1 MIFHILGNLIYV
13 LTKRPDNHILFL
25 HTVSLFSQA
34 LWERVL
40 EMENTSTEQEP
51 ESSSTGI
58 FKLPGE
64 PAIVI
69 NGVPN
74 VSAIDSAP
82 VLGNT
87 VNDAERN
94 RNTTFG
100 DWLEGRVVQ
109 KLFGNRYFSG
119 VVTEFDKEAGWY
131 RVVYEDG
138 DFEDLDWHELEEV
151 LQPLDI
157 TVPLRSLALK
167 TNKKIQKLLHKSG
180 KNVVQSRARRVKHV
194 GSRGK
199 NIVEYREAS

>member
-1 MIFHILGNLIYV
+1 
-13 LTKRPDNHILFL
+13 
-25 HTVSLFSQA
+25 
-34 LWERVL
+34 
-40 EMENTSTEQEP
+40 MENTSTEQEP

-74 VSAIDSAP
+74 VSAIDSTP

-94 RNTTFG
+94 RNTSFG

-180 KNVVQSRARRVKHV
+180 KNVAQPRARQVKHV

-199 NIVEYREAS
+199 KIVEYRDAS

>member
-1 MIFHILGNLIYV
+1 MKQVKELQDTEEDIEKE
-13 LTKRPDNHILFL
+13 KRAKLSRVSKSPEAVENSRNFDTLCEKECLKWQIQAQSRNQSL
-25 HTVSLFSQA
+25 HQQGFS
-34 LWERVL
+34 
-40 EMENTSTEQEP
+40 
-51 ESSSTGI
+51 
-58 FKLPGE
+58 K
-64 PAIVI
+64 
-69 NGVPN
+69 
-74 VSAIDSAP
+74 
-82 VLGNT
+82 
-87 VNDAERN
+87 RN
-94 RNTTFG
+94 RNTAFG

-180 KNVVQSRARRVKHV
+180 KNVAQSRARRVKHV

>member
-1 MIFHILGNLIYV
+1 
-13 LTKRPDNHILFL
+13 
-25 HTVSLFSQA
+25 
-34 LWERVL
+34 
-40 EMENTSTEQEP
+40 MENTSTEQEP

-74 VSAIDSAP
+74 VSAIDSTP

-94 RNTTFG
+94 RNTSFG

-119 VVTEFDKEAGWY
+119 VVTEFDEKRAGTGWCMKMVTLKILTGVSWK
-131 RVVYEDG
+131 RC
-138 DFEDLDWHELEEV
+138 F
-151 LQPLDI
+151 
-157 TVPLRSLALK
+157 SL
-167 TNKKIQKLLHKSG
+167 
-180 KNVVQSRARRVKHV
+180 
-194 GSRGK
+194 
-199 NIVEYREAS
+199 

>member
-1 MIFHILGNLIYV
+1 
-13 LTKRPDNHILFL
+13 
-25 HTVSLFSQA
+25 
-34 LWERVL
+34 
-40 EMENTSTEQEP
+40 MENTSTEQEP

-74 VSAIDSAP
+74 VSAIDSTP

-94 RNTTFG
+94 RNTAFG

-109 KLFGNRYFSG
+109 KLFGNQYFSG

-180 KNVVQSRARRVKHV
+180 KNGAQSQARRVKHV